1 MDAAFDASGNVYFT
15 TEHRACDS
23 GVEIRDDYGTGV
35 ECKVGTDSDPG
46 RSAILV
52 NNYSPSGVPVW
63 SRVFNKNRAG
73 MDAST
78 AIAAFAENELYLVG
92 TTANSVNGQNVGGLD
107 AFLMRL
113 DAEVNKVWSR

>member
-1 MDAAFDASGNVYFT
+1 MGAAFDASGNVYFT
-15 TEHRACDS
+15 TEYWACDS
-23 GVEIRDDYGTGV
+23 GVEVRDDYGTGV
-35 ECKVGTDSDPG
+35 ECKVGSDSDPE

-52 NNYSPSGVPVW
+52 NKYSPSGISVW

-73 MDAST
+73 MDSST

-92 TTANSVNGQNVGGLD
+92 TTANGVNGQNAGGSD

-113 DAEVNKVWSR
+113 NAEGNKVWSR